1 MRNYKYLL
9 LIIMILLL
17 IPIFSFG
24 ENRVE
29 EKDLLM
35 TVLDGVGAEFIEGD
49 IDMGGT
55 IIDEFI
61 SKEEILLIGDKI
73 RTELGIKGH
82 ENLEEYYFEE
92 LVEEDGFIQL
102 IVQGV
107 DEYKNLITFTLS
119 TYETT
124 SEKSEKTGETSL
136 FVNLI
141 KRVQFAEINDIMVK
155 VENIF
160 HEYNRTVNI
169 TTCVIGAID
178 QEIPLKDIEKSVLKT
193 AKIIKGKVIEKYEES
208 GILSLS
214 IFTPYIEEYIYTG
227 NNKMNLNIGI
237 RFNEYEGKTY
247 IWIGTPIIAIGY

>member
-9 LIIMILLL
+9 LIIIILLL
-17 IPIFSFG
+17 VPILGFG
-24 ENRVE
+24 ERKVE
-29 EKDLLM
+29 EKD
-35 TVLDGVGAEFIEGD
+35 VLIKFLDEVGAEFIEGD
-49 IDMGGT
+49 IDIGGT
-55 IIDEFI
+55 IIDELI
-61 SKEEILLIGDKI
+61 SKEEVLLIGDKI

-92 LVEEDGFIQL
+92 LIEEDGFIQL

-107 DEYKNLITFTLS
+107 DEYNNLITFTLS
-119 TYETT
+119 TYET
-124 SEKSEKTGETSL
+124 SGEKAGETSL

-141 KRVQFAEINDIMVK
+141 KRMQFAEINDIIVK
-155 VENIF
+155 IENVF
-160 HEYNRTVNI
+160 HKYNRPINI
-169 TTCVIGAID
+169 TTCVIGTID
-178 QEIPLKDIEKSVLKT
+178 EKIPLEDIEKSILKT
-193 AKIIKGKVIEKYEES
+193 TKTIKGKVIERYEES

-214 IFTPYIEEYIYTG
+214 IFTPYIEEYMYTG